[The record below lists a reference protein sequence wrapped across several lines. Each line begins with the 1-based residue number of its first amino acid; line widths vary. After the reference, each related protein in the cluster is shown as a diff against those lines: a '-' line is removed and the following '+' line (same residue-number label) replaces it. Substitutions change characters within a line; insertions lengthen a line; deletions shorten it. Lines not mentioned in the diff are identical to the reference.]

1 MKISISETWQNPY
14 KNGHYSQIDIS
25 VSNNTTSIVTIQSIY
40 IVCANQLFPIP
51 NDIVGHIVLEP
62 YSATESKGNDYV
74 FNMLKQQKTQHK
86 RTAHLCLS
94 KLNCVGM
101 QSCHSKCLL
110 PNESYQY
117 KYTLF
122 LCCTSSLCDFIS
134 S

>member
-40 IVCANQLFPIP
+40 IVCANQLFPVP

-74 FNMLKQQKTQHK
+74 FNMLKQQKCISEDFYLLIKHSHGETI
-86 RTAHLCLS
+86 S
-94 KLNCVGM
+94 NKLNISEPPICA
-101 QSCHSKCLL
+101 
-110 PNESYQY
+110 YQN
-117 KYTLF
+117 
-122 LCCTSSLCDFIS
+122 
-134 S
+134 